1 MPNDPNLA
9 TSALDR
15 LVVVLGEDAIYVL
28 AGGSREAKDALE
40 SLVTRRGHAY
50 AAAVQ
55 GQPLARMGTSFE
67 AWMVE
72 MARALAPV
80 APPPWIPMMDVV
92 REKVTLEL
100 GARGLRSLFSSKP
113 SEKDVARVKRYGT
126 LAVRVLRAVMA
137 ADGQL
142 DEEERT
148 TIASVVASLGLPEAD
163 ANALYA
169 EEPVAPQSLDVYGE
183 LDPPIAAAI
192 VRGAWL
198 AAAWDQVDPREEQV
212 IKVVAQKMGVGS
224 DELEG
229 GRKEALARIDLR
241 RKTGLAAV
249 DGIRYVLSDRCP
261 GLGVV
266 LAQLAGTIMLP
277 RRWRGE
283 GLAPLSL
290 GVPVALAKRHHGLDA
305 ESRAMVLGVAWAA
318 ALVDDPGFGRKA
330 LLRARWE
337 RFAEDM
343 GEDDPAARELVET
356 WVSDALAG
364 VARTLQ

>member
-28 AGGSREAKDALE
+28 ASGARDAKEALDG
-40 SLVTRRGHAY
+40 LVTRRGHAY

-67 AWMVE
+67 AWIVE

-80 APPPWIPMMDVV
+80 APPTWIPMMDVV

-113 SEKDVARVKRYGT
+113 SDKDVARVKRYGT

-137 ADGQL
+137 ADGAL
-142 DEEERT
+142 DEEEKT

-169 EEPVAPQSLDVYGE
+169 EEPVAAGTLDVYGE
-183 LDPPIAAAI
+183 IDPAVSQAV

-198 AAAWDQVDPREEQV
+198 AAAWDTVDPREEQV
-212 IKVVAQKMGVGS
+212 IKVVAQKMGVS
-224 DELEG
+224 NEDLEA
-229 GRKEALARIDLR
+229 GRKEALARIEHR
-241 RKTGLAAV
+241 HKTGLAAV
-249 DGIRYVLSDRCP
+249 DAIRYVLSDRCP

-266 LAQLAGTIMLP
+266 LASLAGTLMLP
-277 RRWRGE
+277 RRWRQE
-283 GLAPLSL
+283 GLSAV
-290 GVPVALAKRHHGLDA
+290 GQGAPVALAKRHHGLDGD
-305 ESRAMVLGVAWAA
+305 ERAMVLGTAWAA

-337 RFAEDM
+337 RVAEDL
-343 GEDDPAARELVET
+343 GEDDPASRELVER